1 MPSSHQSHTLT
12 LTGRFPGHGFLGG
25 ERRREKDDVQYL
37 NPTAKS
43 YLFAIDNKS
52 ILNDLIYSTWI

>member
-1 MPSSHQSHTLT
+1 
-12 LTGRFPGHGFLGG
+12 LTGRFPARGFLGG
-25 ERRREKDDVQYL
+25 VKRTREKDDVQYL

-52 ILNDLIYSTWI
+52 ILNDMINNTWI